1 MCVGGRGDRQA
12 RDARKAEIVFWT
24 WQSPRGHRSTIL
36 SPAQG
41 ALLPSEV
48 PGQVAR
54 WGGVGHGEPPAGPHP
69 PCPSRGL
76 SSPVPKEGLKG

>member
-54 WGGVGHGEPPAGPHP
+54 WGGWGTVSPLQALTHLAPPGVFPAL
-69 PCPSRGL
+69 CLR
-76 SSPVPKEGLKG
+76 KG